1 VPTVRNRI
9 LWLFVIPL
17 ILITTGCASKQ
28 YVRGELVGL
37 EDRTAVRLDEVETQV
52 EANQTALNEHEE
64 QLGELSKTTREALER
79 AIAAGKLAEGKF
91 LYETVLTDEEGVRFG
106 FDEAD
111 LSEEAQ
117 SALSIFA
124 GSLGDHGPQ
133 VYVEIQ
139 GHTDDIGPDEY
150 NLRLGAR
157 RAESVRRYLNKEA
170 GLPLHRMAVIS
181 YGETEPIA
189 ENGSRDDRARN
200 RRVALVVLK

>member
-1 VPTVRNRI
+1 MRKRSI
-9 LWLFVIPL
+9 WLLVMPL
-17 ILITTGCASKQ
+17 TLLVAGCASKR
-28 YVRGELVGL
+28 YVRDELVDL

-52 EANQTALNEHEE
+52 EANQTALGEHEA

-106 FDEAD
+106 FDEAA
-111 LSEEAQ
+111 LSDEAR
-117 SALSIFA
+117 SALSLFA
-124 GSLGDHGPQ
+124 GSLPDHGPK

-139 GHTDDIGPDEY
+139 GHTDDIGPGEY

-157 RAESVRRYLNKEA
+157 RAESVRRYLNQEA

-181 YGETEPIA
+181 YGETEPIV

>member
-1 VPTVRNRI
+1 MRNR

-17 ILITTGCASKQ
+17 TLIATGCASKK

-37 EDRTAVRLDEVETQV
+37 EDRTSVRLDEVASQV
-52 EANQTALNEHEE
+52 EANQTAIAEHDQRLE
-64 QLGELSKTTREALER
+64 ELSRTSREALER

-91 LYETVLTDEEGVRFG
+91 LFETVLTDEEGVRFG

-111 LSEEAQ
+111 LSEEAR
-117 SALSIFA
+117 SALRLFA
-124 GSLGDHGPQ
+124 GSLSEHGPG

-157 RAESVRRYLNKEA
+157 RAESVRRYLNREA
-170 GLPLHRMAVIS
+170 GVPPHRMAVIS
-181 YGETEPIA
+181 YGESEPLA
-189 ENGSRDDRARN
+189 DNGSRDDRARN

>member
-1 VPTVRNRI
+1 MRNRNFC
-9 LWLFVIPL
+9 LFVIPL
-17 ILITTGCASKQ
+17 TLLAAGCASKK
-28 YVRGELVGL
+28 YVRHELVDL

-52 EANQTALNEHEE
+52 EANQTALAEHEQ
-64 QLGELSKTTREALER
+64 QLDELSKTTREALER
-79 AIAAGKLAEGKF
+79 AIAAGELAEGKF
-91 LYETVLTDEEGVRFG
+91 LYETVLTDEDGVRFG

-111 LSEEAQ
+111 LSDEAR
-117 SALSIFA
+117 SALALFA
-124 GSLGDHGPQ
+124 GSLSEHGPG

-157 RAESVRRYLNKEA
+157 RAESVRRYLAKEA
-170 GLPLHRMAVIS
+170 GVPLHRMAVIS

-189 ENGSRDDRARN
+189 DNGSRDDRARN

>member
-1 VPTVRNRI
+1 MRNRI
-9 LWLFVIPL
+9 LWLSVIPL
-17 ILITTGCASKQ
+17 ALIATGCASKQ
-28 YVRGELVGL
+28 YVRKELIGL

-52 EANQTALNEHEE
+52 EANQTAIAEHDE
-64 QLGELSKTTREALER
+64 QLAELSRTTREALER
-79 AIAAGKLAEGKF
+79 AVAAGKLAEGKF

-106 FDEAD
+106 FDEAG
-111 LSEEAQ
+111 LSEEAK
-117 SALSIFA
+117 SALALFA
-124 GSLGDHGPQ
+124 GALGDHGPG

-157 RAESVRRYLNKEA
+157 RAESVRRFLNREA
-170 GLPLHRMAVIS
+170 GVPLHRMAVIS

-189 ENGSRDDRARN
+189 DNGSRDDRARN

>member
-1 VPTVRNRI
+1 MRNRNF
-9 LWLFVIPL
+9 WLFIIPL
-17 ILITTGCASKQ
+17 TLLATGCASKN
-28 YVRGELVGL
+28 YVRGELIDL
-37 EDRTAVRLDEVETQV
+37 EDRTAVRIDEVGTQV
-52 EANQTALNEHEE
+52 EANQTRLAEHEQ
-64 QLGELSKTTREALER
+64 QLDELSKTTREALER
-79 AIAAGKLAEGKF
+79 AVAAGKLAEGRF

-111 LSEEAQ
+111 LSDEAQ
-117 SALSIFA
+117 SALNLFA
-124 GSLGDHGPQ
+124 GSLSEQGPE

-157 RAESVRRYLNKEA
+157 RAESVRRYLSKET
-170 GLPLHRMAVIS
+170 GLPLHRIAVIS
-181 YGETEPIA
+181 YGETEPIS